1 MKDPNSQNS
10 TSQSKRNLAYQ
21 FAHGWFRKVWK
32 VRGGGLYA
40 VGYILTFL
48 FFEAKTVAEEVAE
61 STGIVDF
68 LSNQIFEFIIRFATD
83 SLQNMIKAFMWPV
96 YIVELSPP
104 YGAIALGLAFFA
116 FPKYLK
122 KPIEKWL
129 FGDDKESAPSS
140 GS

>member
-10 TSQSKRNLAYQ
+10 ISQSKRNLAYR

-48 FFEAKTVAEEVAE
+48 FYEAKTVAEEIAE

-68 LSNQIFEFIIRFATD
+68 LSNQIFEFVIRFATD
-83 SLQNMIKAFMWPV
+83 SLQNMIQAFMWPV
-96 YIVELSPP
+96 AIVELFPP

-140 GS
+140 CP

>member
-10 TSQSKRNLAYQ
+10 TSQSKRNLAYR

-68 LSNQIFEFIIRFATD
+68 LSNQIFEFVIRFATD

-96 YIVELSPP
+96 YIVEMFPP

-140 GS
+140 SP

>member
-10 TSQSKRNLAYQ
+10 TSQNKQNFAYR

-48 FFEAKTVAEEVAE
+48 FFEAKTLAEEVAE
-61 STGIVDF
+61 STGIADF
-68 LSNQIFEFIIRFATD
+68 LSNQIFEFVIRFATD

-96 YIVELSPP
+96 YIVELAPP

-129 FGDDKESAPSS
+129 FGDDKERAPSS
-140 GS
+140 CP

>member
-10 TSQSKRNLAYQ
+10 TSQNKQNLAYR

-68 LSNQIFEFIIRFATD
+68 LSNQIFEFVIRFATD

-96 YIVELSPP
+96 YIVELAPP

-140 GS
+140 CP

>member
-1 MKDPNSQNS
+1 LKDPSSQNS
-10 TSQSKRNLAYQ
+10 TSQSKQNFAYR

-48 FFEAKTVAEEVAE
+48 FYEAKTLVEEISQ
-61 STGIVDF
+61 STGIGDF
-68 LSNQIFEFIIRFATD
+68 LSSQLIEFVLRFATD
-83 SLQNMIKAFMWPV
+83 SLQNMIQAFMWPV
-96 YIVELSPP
+96 SIVGLFPP

-116 FPKYLK
+116 FPRYLK

-129 FGDDKESAPSS
+129 FGDDPKSIPAS
-140 GS
+140 GH

>member
-1 MKDPNSQNS
+1 
-10 TSQSKRNLAYQ
+10 
-21 FAHGWFRKVWK
+21 

-48 FFEAKTVAEEVAE
+48 FFEAKTLAEEVAE
-61 STGIVDF
+61 STGIADF
-68 LSNQIFEFIIRFATD
+68 LTNQIFEFVIRFATD

-104 YGAIALGLAFFA
+104 YGAIALGVAFMA
-116 FPKYLK
+116 FPRYLK

-129 FGDDKESAPSS
+129 FGDDPESASS
-140 GS
+140 SCH